1 MDSQGVRA
9 TAQRGAALL
18 VVLLTLLALFALCV
32 PFLWLSSSVDE
43 ASARLVDRTRARL
56 ALDDAAQHARLVLSA
71 THPAVDPTRDFDSV
85 DEFDTTFHF
94 DPALYDPL
102 DEKGVM
108 WDVEVEDLAGRIDLA
123 SCSPHML
130 ANLLGASTYLT
141 GPVEPDSE
149 TIAVASGE
157 GFPEAGYLYIAGEF
171 IAYDKREGG
180 TFAELERGLF
190 SSAEDVCGPR
200 RASTHVIGEPVLA
213 METMVFATWR
223 IARGMQE
230 ARGLSF
236 AELGD
241 DLRPFL
247 PPPRTPSGAA
257 ARDADATATPG
268 LPHDPLRD
276 MAIVLDRTATLHGD
290 VAATRR
296 WQHPVRLL
304 NDLEA
309 GTSCGLIVDDSRWF
323 APGTTVRLSTADG
336 VEEFGIV
343 RGLARQGVVI
353 LEEPVRQGFSGRRSR
368 VEVLA
373 RRPVNVNAASEEVL
387 LALVENLSL
396 AGRNERITSSEA
408 QDLVDLML
416 ATRPFVGFQDFLERV
431 VLPAAGI
438 ALAQP
443 GQSDEQA
450 RAVPRTG
457 IEPFLETEDV
467 VALYKNA
474 RNANDSDLSFSTAPF
489 AFASRNVFSL
499 DLRAS
504 INTEGL
510 RERTSLTRQQI
521 ELVAPGGELMHVW
534 GRQEDFDEEL
544 RLDRTAPGWQTGPT
558 PVSVFDDRFGG
569 NPPPRSAAHLAISVD
584 SQGGEAPVSRS
595 VFASVEPDG
604 FAKPWVVRSDE
615 AGPRQGRVRHF
626 DRSRSDLE
634 GFDLAQESLTF
645 DPTQSPVE
653 WVDQNGLFT
662 AGGLSFW
669 FKLNATN
676 GELFDSGTASPDN
689 DRFHA
694 FVDGSDLVV
703 EVLDAVGDHPDT
715 VFEERARV
723 RLPLAGSPV
732 QTGVW
737 SHLQID
743 VRGNQSDQIDVRV
756 DGFGFGR
763 RDAPVELEATGRTFL
778 TAALDASGS
787 VITVES
793 TEDFPDRCTLVIGN
807 EVIEAVKTGPTS
819 FDTEHQLVGELAGY
833 GGRLAREL
841 FEWQDVGDEVELLNT
856 ALATKDGSYPIGTQV
871 RLWGYSAVLASDVP
885 PGGAQ
890 LDGPIGPFS
899 VARVVGVDGDLG
911 DEINFAA
918 PQLGIDIPI
927 GRGFDLGQ
935 TQPQTLDLGAADQNQ
950 TPELAVRGFSPSG
963 GFALVLQ
970 RFVGFTIPP
979 AAGGLGEDVD
989 EPETPFGTPLFGLTV
1004 VRYGGLDGTSLTG
1017 LQWNVNDTLIP
1028 SLTGSYPTIGEVG
1041 VPRAFVLEW
1050 GGALGNADAI
1060 NENLRAQVICVP
1072 ISLPCGA
1079 NQVDFLEAA
1088 PVIGAAYADPVNVAG
1103 ERGEF
1108 AQLTRTDDAE
1118 FTEWLRYDYIVDG
1131 HFVRAA
1137 PSALESLYFAFVVD
1151 IDEDI
1156 DINPGGGLGGGG
1168 DDDDDDGSGGGFG
1181 TPVFAPQFAPTA
1193 APQPPVPVSA
1203 PMIAA
1208 SSNASAASQPSAP
1221 SAASAPSANAPAFAP
1236 ANVASAPPSVYW
1248 QPELGLDEL
1257 EDLPLTRSLAH
1268 AFQFRGVLGTFSHDH
1283 PDGTLVVPVWRV
1295 ADSRD
1300 GSTDRGWLGRLDP
1313 VFVLSGAANDPG
1325 QGAVVH
1331 RAWRANTEP
1340 GTVAVRPQ
1348 AFWEPGPMLSSV
1360 ATVEDLVP
1368 LSGVQWDSTQ
1378 YVALDREI
1386 GIPFAADPTPLQPG
1400 DNRVRN
1406 RVLKFPSGELPR
1418 LVAGLS
1424 FGRDLNGGSTAAV
1437 VIDELTFHGG
1447 ASLPGA
1453 QSFGFVLAED
1463 MDANQDELRIFQNA
1477 VRIPWDVLFFAP
1489 GSTVVDQMPADG
1501 GVLRIGR
1508 ELVAYQSYDESTGE
1522 IQLAENGR
1530 GLLGTDAGP
1539 HEFWES
1545 VTFLPAISVTMLASA
1560 LSADA
1565 EYVPVAGGAGGALG
1579 GTTDFGAVG
1588 TLLIGDELLHTTW
1601 SDQGGFG
1608 MPRASSEAGADDFR
1622 GPPLFR
1628 GRFGT
1633 LPIDHPAG
1641 TAVVRFETRYWD
1653 RWAPQADAPELHH
1666 FTLQLS
1672 QPDAF
1677 LQSMFFVQD
1686 AVPDAAVRLGLLE
1699 RTDTSIPWDAD
1710 PTDTLG
1716 LALVYEADLEKMHS
1730 IGRQIDRAE
1739 WRVFVEYRAGA
1750 FDAIDGLAAG
1760 WKQAPSLRQ
1769 LGTVYLAPGRVI
1781 ARRQR

>member
-1 MDSQGVRA
+1 VRTVRTQA
-9 TAQRGAALL
+9 LDAQQTRGAALL
-18 VVLLTLLALFALCV
+18 VVLLVLLALFALCV
-32 PFLWLSSSVDE
+32 PFLWLSSTVDE

-71 THPAVDPTRDFDSV
+71 THPAVDATRDFDGPE
-85 DEFDTTFHF
+85 EFDTTFHY

-102 DEKGVM
+102 DETGVM

-123 SCSPHML
+123 SCSPHLL
-130 ANLLGASTYLT
+130 ANLLGTATYLT
-141 GPVEPDSE
+141 GPVEPESE
-149 TIAVASGE
+149 TIPTAGDE
-157 GFPEAGYLYIAGEF
+157 GFPEAGYLYIGGEF

-190 SSAEDVCGPR
+190 SSNEDVCGPR
-200 RASTHVIGEPVLA
+200 RPSTHVYGEPVLSI
-213 METMVFATWR
+213 EPIVFATWR
-223 IARGMQE
+223 ISRGMQE

-247 PPPRTPSGAA
+247 PPPRTPAGAA
-257 ARDADATATPG
+257 ERDTDETATPG

-296 WQHPVRLL
+296 WQQPVRLL
-304 NDLEA
+304 NDLSGGE
-309 GTSCGLIVDDSRWF
+309 SCGLVVDDARWF
-323 APGTTVRLSTADG
+323 APGSTVRITTADG
-336 VEEFGIV
+336 VEEFGLV
-343 RGLARQGVVI
+343 RGIGRQGVVI
-353 LEEPVRQGFSGRRSR
+353 LEEPVRQNFVGRRSK

-373 RRPVNVNAASEEVL
+373 RRPVNVNAATEEVL
-387 LALVENLSL
+387 LALFENLSL
-396 AGRNERITSSEA
+396 AGRNQRITRSEA
-408 QDLVDLML
+408 RELVDLVI

-431 VLPAAGI
+431 VMPAGGI
-438 ALAQP
+438 VRAQP
-443 GQSDEQA
+443 GQTDEQA
-450 RAVPRTG
+450 RATPRSG
-457 IEPFLETEDV
+457 IEPFLQTEDV

-474 RNANDSDLSFSTAPF
+474 QNANDSDLSFSTAPF
-489 AFASRNVFSL
+489 AFVSRNVFSM

-504 INTEGL
+504 INSEGR
-510 RERTSLTRQQI
+510 RERSALTRQQI
-521 ELVAPGGELMHVW
+521 ELVAPGGELLHVW
-534 GRQEDFDEEL
+534 GRQEDFEEEL

-558 PVSVFDDRFGG
+558 PVSVFDERFGAS
-569 NPPPRSAAHLAISVD
+569 PPPRSAAHLAISID

-604 FAKPWVVRSDE
+604 YAKPWVVRADE

-626 DRSRSDLE
+626 DRSQSDIE

-645 DPTQSPVE
+645 DPQQSPVE
-653 WVDQNGLFT
+653 WADQNGLFT

-676 GELFDSGTASPDN
+676 GELFDSGTTSPDN

-737 SHLQID
+737 SHLQVD
-743 VRGNQSDQIDVRV
+743 VRGNQPDQIDVRV

-778 TAALDASGS
+778 TAALSGNDT

-807 EVIEAVKTGPTS
+807 EVIEATKTGPTT
-819 FDTEHQLVGELAGY
+819 FDAAHQIVGELAGY

-841 FEWQDVGDEVELLNT
+841 FEWQDVGDDVQLVNT
-856 ALATKDGSYPIGTQV
+856 ALVSKDGSYPIGTQV
-871 RLWGYSAVLASDVP
+871 RLWGYSAILASDVP
-885 PGGAQ
+885 PGGAE
-890 LDGPIGPFS
+890 LDGAIGPFS

-911 DEINFAA
+911 AQISFAA

-935 TQPQTLDLGAADQNQ
+935 AQPQTIDLGAADQNQ

-963 GFALVLQ
+963 GFALLMQ
-970 RFVGFTIPP
+970 RRIGFTIPP
-979 AAGGLGEDVD
+979 GGGGLGEDVE
-989 EPETPFGTPLFGLTV
+989 EPETPFGTPLFGLKV
-1004 VRYGGLDGTSLTG
+1004 VRYGGVQGTSLTG
-1017 LQWNVNDTLIP
+1017 LDWNVTDALIP
-1028 SLTGSYPTIGEVG
+1028 SLAGVYPNIGEVG
-1041 VPRAFVLEW
+1041 VNRAFVLEW
-1050 GGALGNADAI
+1050 GGALANPDAL
-1060 NENLRAQVICVP
+1060 NESLRAQVVCVP

-1079 NQVDFLEAA
+1079 NQVDFLTAT
-1088 PVIGAAYADPVNVAG
+1088 PIIGAAYTDPNNVAA

-1118 FTEWLRYDYIVDG
+1118 FTEWLRYDYIVEG

-1137 PSALESLYFAFVVD
+1137 PSALESMYLAFVID

-1156 DINPGGGLGGGG
+1156 DINPGGGLGGG
-1168 DDDDDDGSGGGFG
+1168 DDDDDDDEPGGGFE
-1181 TPVFAPQFAPTA
+1181 TPVFAPQTGVEPSALVGAAAAEFASVSSNMSPNA
-1193 APQPPVPVSA
+1193 AP
-1203 PMIAA
+1203 
-1208 SSNASAASQPSAP
+1208 
-1221 SAASAPSANAPAFAP
+1221 
-1236 ANVASAPPSVYW
+1236 VASPVHTNAIATNTPPTVYW
-1248 QPELGLDEL
+1248 QPELGTDEL
-1257 EDLPLTRSLAH
+1257 LDLPFTRSLSQ
-1268 AFQFRGVLGTFSHDH
+1268 AFQFRGVLGTHSHDH
-1283 PDGTLVVPVWRV
+1283 PDGTIVLPVWRV

-1300 GSTDRGWLGRLDP
+1300 QSSDRGWLGRLDP

-1325 QGAVVH
+1325 QGALVH

-1340 GTVAVRPQ
+1340 GSVAVRPQ
-1348 AFWEPGPMLSSV
+1348 SFWEPGPALT
-1360 ATVEDLVP
+1360 ALETVEDLVS
-1368 LSGVQWDSTQ
+1368 LQGVEWFSTQ
-1378 YVALDREI
+1378 YVALDREL
-1386 GIPFAADPTPLQPG
+1386 GVPYAPDPTPLQPG
-1400 DNRVRN
+1400 DNRLRN

-1418 LVAGLS
+1418 LLGGLA
-1424 FGRDLNGGSTAAV
+1424 FGRDLSGGSTAAV

-1447 ASLPGA
+1447 ASLPAG

-1463 MDANQDELRIFQNA
+1463 MDDQQDDLRIFHNA

-1489 GSTVVDQMPADG
+1489 GSTVVNQMPLDG
-1501 GVLRIGR
+1501 GLLRIGR
-1508 ELVAYQSYDESTGE
+1508 EIVAYQSYDESTGE
-1522 IQLAENGR
+1522 IQIAENGR
-1530 GLLGTDAGP
+1530 GMLGTDAGP
-1539 HEFWES
+1539 HETWES
-1545 VTFLPAISVTMLASA
+1545 VTFLPAVSVTTLSGG
-1560 LSADA
+1560 LSADD
-1565 EYVPVAGGAGGALG
+1565 EYVPVVTSGGGLG
-1579 GTTDFGAVG
+1579 GTSDFAGVG
-1588 TLLIGDELLHTTW
+1588 TLLIGEELLHTTW
-1601 SDQGGFG
+1601 SDQAGFG
-1608 MPRASSEAGADDFR
+1608 MPRASREAGADDFR

-1633 LPIDHPAG
+1633 TPIDHPAG

-1653 RWAPQADAPELHH
+1653 RWAPRADAPEMHH

-1699 RTDTSIPWDAD
+1699 RTDTNIPWDAD

-1716 LALVYEADLEKMHS
+1716 LALVYVADLEKMHA
-1730 IGRQIDRAE
+1730 INRQIDRAE

-1750 FDAIDGLAAG
+1750 FDPLDGLSTG